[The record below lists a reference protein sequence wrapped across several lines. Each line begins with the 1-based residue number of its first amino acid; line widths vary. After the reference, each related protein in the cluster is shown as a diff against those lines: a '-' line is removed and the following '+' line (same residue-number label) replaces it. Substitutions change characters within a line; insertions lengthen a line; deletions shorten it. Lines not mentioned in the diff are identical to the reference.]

1 MLLCQT
7 WDLTGGSN
15 STGCFL
21 RRSRAPCN
29 SAGLSASPG
38 APFTR
43 TRGHKNTSIVNQTNC
58 ESAPA
63 TPAEENWKS
72 DKGFNQV
79 CFSTTKQVQW
89 WGGAPGKRSHSL
101 GKSRTSSAG
110 HKNYSHPTFPSAE
123 HENKIHRQYIYI
135 FFFYE
140 KKSQIIFFCLKE
152 NPISFSYI

>member
-101 GKSRTSSAG
+101 GKSERARQVI
-110 HKNYSHPTFPSAE
+110 
-123 HENKIHRQYIYI
+123 KITAILHFHQQNMKTKSIDNIYI
-135 FFFYE
+135 FFF
-140 KKSQIIFFCLKE
+140 L
-152 NPISFSYI
+152 